1 MICGTF
7 FYPLVSALKYTFSP
21 LKDKVRNLTRT
32 PTNKNGKGVQIVRN
46 WRSPVAIWLACIEL
60 IFRELQ

>member
-1 MICGTF
+1 MLI
-7 FYPLVSALKYTFSP
+7 PQELQLSQ
-21 LKDKVRNLTRT
+21 
-32 PTNKNGKGVQIVRN
+32 NKNGKGVQIVRN